1 MACFLKERGGEARVN
16 DKNDKGGRRA
26 LTLGGLPLAGA
37 LFVFWLLLTGRFGL
51 RMMVTGI
58 LAVGITLGFYQRF
71 LNYFNLDSVAATG
84 FFRIM
89 RFAVRVGQDIFVSA
103 WTHMKRVVFGSPSP
117 EMFTVTLSLEEP
129 MLIALIA
136 NAITLTPGS
145 MTVEVNGSELTV
157 LAFVDGDEEVEA
169 FRRQIHTRY
178 EQVLGGG
185 RSHA

>member
-1 MACFLKERGGEARVN
+1 MNDKSDKLGHRSLSRGGI
-16 DKNDKGGRRA
+16 
-26 LTLGGLPLAGA
+26 TLAGV
-37 LFVFWLLLTGRFGL
+37 LFMFWMLLTGRFGL
-51 RMMVTGI
+51 RMTVTGI
-58 LAVGITLGFYQRF
+58 LAVGITLSFYRQF
-71 LNYFNLDSVAATG
+71 LSYFKLEPVAATG

-89 RFAVRVGQDIFVSA
+89 RFAARVGQDIFVSA
-103 WTHMKRVVFGSPSP
+103 WAHMKRVVYGSPSP
-117 EMFTVTLSLEEP
+117 ELFTVTLSLEEP

-157 LAFVDGDEEVEA
+157 LAFVDGEEEVEA
-169 FRRQIHTRY
+169 FRSQIHTRY